1 VEAYQLDEVT
11 RNTRS
16 LLFCVLALLDA
27 LDQGEPLKTLG
38 LGLHVKMT
46 HDDPKLY
53 LISHASLAKRGLSI
67 GQANVSGTSTTCWRL
82 SIGCTSLSHCYSS

>member
-1 VEAYQLDEVT
+1 MEAYQLHEVT

-27 LDQGEPLKTLG
+27 LDQGESLKT

-46 HDDPKLY
+46 HDDPRLY
-53 LISHASLAKRGLSI
+53 LVSHASRAKRGLSI
-67 GQANVSGTSTTCWRL
+67 GQANFYHMLNR
-82 SIGCTSLSHCYSS
+82 SHCYSY